1 MVKNTRFNFLKSRVE
16 QTRKRALFNDV
27 SSENRSKHKIK
38 KKEKS
43 ENTKTN

>member
-1 MVKNTRFNFLKSRVE
+1 MTKNIKFNFLKSRVE
-16 QTRKRALFNDV
+16 QSRRRALANDV
-27 SSENRSKHKIK
+27 SLENRSKHKIK